1 MQRSW
6 CEKGQ
11 CLLAVWKNQSVCWSA
26 GAKGVRKGTG
36 LQKQADVRHR
46 GFKGKVN
53 VWGFI
58 LTMGSYLREFQ
69 TEARHNQILL
79 PSPVN
84 FHNIFAKKF

>member
-11 CLLAVWKNQSVCWSA
+11 CLLDVWKKHSVCWSA
-26 GAKGVRKGTG
+26 EVKGVSTG
-36 LQKQADVRHR
+36 LQKQAEVRHR

-53 VWGFI
+53 VWVFI

-69 TEARHNQILL
+69 TEA
-79 PSPVN
+79 
-84 FHNIFAKKF
+84 